1 MNGQPDTEFPNDTE
15 FHYDEG
21 IDDKVEFKGAMF
33 SIAIEDSELDDILT
47 TQDQIM
53 IKQDFD
59 CYCFHKKREPRYFHI
74 KRQGSKSLTNRCV
87 IHQLIEQKMV
97 LECNHVFLEGF
108 IKKTDCQ
115 FELGTSS

>member
-1 MNGQPDTEFPNDTE
+1 MNGQPGAEFPNDNE

-33 SIAIEDSELDDILT
+33 SIAIEDSELDNILT
-47 TQDQIM
+47 EKDQIM

-74 KRQGSKSLTNRCV
+74 KRRSESLTNRCV
-87 IHQLIEQKMV
+87 IQQLIEQKMV

-115 FELGTSS
+115 FELGTGS